1 MIIDKQQNIILYII
15 LVCLICVIFIEFGLF
30 LYKPFYCSNKES
42 FSTSCVDSNIILL
55 SEILTDNRLDSISQL
70 QKIQQIPFSKHANG
84 EYVLF
89 IPVIQSNKIKPEDK
103 IEFLKQIIMQNYILK
118 CNDPKYNNMSKIND
132 IKYLDSNNSSIKRC
146 LQNKKDPSFQILE
159 IDEILRQ
166 NVYT

>member
-1 MIIDKQQNIILYII
+1 MIIDKQINIILYVIF
-15 LVCLICVIFIEFGLF
+15 ICFICAIFIEFVF
-30 LYKPFYCSNKES
+30 FMYKPLYCVNNKES
-42 FSTSCVDSNIILL
+42 FSTNCVDSNIILL

-84 EYVLF
+84 EYV
-89 IPVIQSNKIKPEDK
+89 PVIQSNKIKPDDK
-103 IEFLKQIIMQNYILK
+103 IESLKQIIMQNYILK

-132 IKYLDSNNSSIKRC
+132 IKYLDSNNSSIKQC

-166 NVYT
+166 NKYT